1 MRKQQLLS
9 QKFFKRSPKKLFNH
23 LSKII
28 LTLLFLLLVFAVPSQ
43 AQPNFN
49 NWSSAPIITD
59 SWQIFQPSE
68 VTSKTAPVVLDGREL
83 FRVSASGGYAASER
97 ADGIATQLQIAVDS
111 NKSPQLKIET
121 RNQLPVIF
129 LNDEQLLTVTN
140 QDSFKGAILQ
150 ERAQFWSQKIL
161 KAIEQAQQERTNN
174 YLQQQLSLSSFIL
187 LIALILSRFIKQ
199 LETYPVREAIQRI
212 IPGIATRNRA
222 KPSNLTT
229 LYRLKLGL
237 LQFILWVSVFFIIT
251 EFFPLLRSW
260 RYKFLNLLIGSL
272 TNSWFNLGDKSY
284 SFLNLLILTGLFWGL
299 IILSGNLTTLL
310 RTRILQAT
318 RMNRGSQEVISII
331 LKYSLISI
339 GTIVLLQ
346 IWGLNLSSLALI
358 GSALGV
364 GIGFGFQEIAKNF
377 ASGLVLL
384 FERSVQ
390 VGDFI
395 QVGQHLG
402 TVERIGARS
411 IVLKT
416 LDKVSVI
423 VPNSRLLADEVT
435 NWSHDNPASRLH
447 LPVGVAYGS
456 DIEKVK
462 TALLTVAEEH
472 PEVLRYPQPQVF
484 FNSFGESW
492 LDFELLVWTSDPSRQ
507 VRLKSD
513 LYFQIEKTF
522 KKQEITIPFPQR
534 DLHLQSANLPLTL
547 SPQLENY
554 LLQFLKTLSVQQSR
568 NGKR

>member
-1 MRKQQLLS
+1 MQKQ
-9 QKFFKRSPKKLFNH
+9 KLFNH
-23 LSKII
+23 FSKII
-28 LTLLFLLLVFAVPSQ
+28 LSLLFFLLVLTVPSQ

-59 SWQIFQPSE
+59 SWQIFQSNE
-68 VTSKTAPVVLDGREL
+68 VTTKTAPVVLDGREL
-83 FRVSASGGYAASER
+83 FRVSASGGYAAIER
-97 ADGIATQLQIAVDS
+97 ADWIATQLQVAVDS
-111 NKSPQLKIET
+111 NKSSELTIET

-129 LNDEQLLTVTN
+129 LNGEQLLTVTN

-150 ERAQFWSQKIL
+150 ERAQFWSEKIQQ
-161 KAIEQAQQERTNN
+161 AIEQAQLERTSN
-174 YLQQQLSLSSFIL
+174 YLQQQLSVSFFIL

-212 IPGIATRNRA
+212 IPGIAKRNRT
-222 KPSNLTT
+222 KSSNLTT

-237 LQFILWVSVFFIIT
+237 IQFILWVSVFLIIT

-260 RYKFLNLLIGSL
+260 RYKFLNLLIGSM

-284 SFLNLLILTGLFWGL
+284 SFLNLLILTALFWGL

-318 RMNRGSQEVISII
+318 RMNRGSQEVISTI

-416 LDKVSVI
+416 LDKISII

-456 DIEKVK
+456 DVEKVK
-462 TALLTVAEEH
+462 TALLRVAEEH

-513 LYFQIEKTF
+513 LYFQIEKIF
-522 KKQEITIPFPQR
+522 KQQEIKIPFPQR
-534 DLHLQSANLPLTL
+534 DLHLQNANLPITL

-554 LLQFLKTLSVQQSR
+554 LLHFLKSFASQQSR

>member
-1 MRKQQLLS
+1 M
-9 QKFFKRSPKKLFNH
+9 
-23 LSKII
+23 
-28 LTLLFLLLVFAVPSQ
+28 
-43 AQPNFN
+43 
-49 NWSSAPIITD
+49 
-59 SWQIFQPSE
+59 
-68 VTSKTAPVVLDGREL
+68 
-83 FRVSASGGYAASER
+83 
-97 ADGIATQLQIAVDS
+97 AVDS
-111 NKSPQLKIET
+111 NQSPKLTIET
-121 RNQLPVIF
+121 RNQLPVIV
-129 LNDEQLLTVTN
+129 LNGEQLLTVTN

-150 ERAQFWSQKIL
+150 ERAQFWSEKIQQ
-161 KAIEQAQQERTNN
+161 AIEQAQQERTNR
-174 YLQQQLSLSSFIL
+174 YIQQQLSVSFFIL

-212 IPGIATRNRA
+212 IPGIAKKNRA

-237 LQFILWVSVFFIIT
+237 IQFILWVSVFFIIT

-456 DIEKVK
+456 DVEKVK

-522 KKQEITIPFPQR
+522 KKQKIKIPFPQR